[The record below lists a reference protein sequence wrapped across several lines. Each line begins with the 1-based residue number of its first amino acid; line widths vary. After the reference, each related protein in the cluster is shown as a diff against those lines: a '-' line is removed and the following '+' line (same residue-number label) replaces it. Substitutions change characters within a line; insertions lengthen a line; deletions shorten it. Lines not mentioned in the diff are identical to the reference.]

1 MNNLTVEGTIATPPS
16 LDYHGPKQTPRVTFR
31 LADRHS
37 FPNGA
42 GGWSDETSFHNVVMW
57 RQLAL
62 NAASSFS
69 LGDLVIVVGRLK
81 TREYVSKHS
90 DKAVW
95 IEIEASSIGASVRF
109 AVAVPVRNKLEE
121 RKP

>member
-1 MNNLTVEGTIATPPS
+1 
-16 LDYHGPKQTPRVTFR
+16 
-31 LADRHS
+31 
-37 FPNGA
+37 
-42 GGWSDETSFHNVVMW
+42 MW

>member
-16 LDYHGPKQTPRVTFR
+16 LTYHGSDQTPRVTFR

-42 GGWSDETSFHNVVMW
+42 GGWSDETSFHNIVLW
-57 RQLAL
+57 RQLAI
-62 NAASSFS
+62 NTASSLS
-69 LGDLVIVVGRLK
+69 LGDMVIVVGRLK
-81 TREYVSKHS
+81 TREYVSKDS

-95 IEIEASSIGASVRF
+95 IEIEASSIGASLRF
-109 AVAVPVRNKLEE
+109 AVAVPIRNKLEE
-121 RKP
+121 KR